1 MPVHRKKNINGP
13 YYQWGN
19 HGKKYY
25 YKINNEKSRKLAKD
39 KAKLQGRA
47 IKAREY
53 SHYY

>member
-1 MPVHRKKNINGP
+1 MPVNRRKNINGS
-13 YYQWGN
+13 YYQWGT

-25 YKINNEKSRKLAKD
+25 YKENNEKSRKLAQS

-53 SHYY
+53 SHNY